1 FFQAEDGIRDRNV
14 TGVQTCALP
23 ILVRQCLST
32 SSHRP
37 RRAMRVGMSS
47 RKADPAKRMSTTDPG
62 VQPIAYIVFAIGPD
76 TAKKNAEA
84 RVSRNP
90 TMTERLILD
99 LLKCWCAGGSDRG
112 QGPRRGGSSTRRA
125 CAPQRPVHARR
136 SGHVR
141 CGGR

>member
-1 FFQAEDGIRDRNV
+1 M
-14 TGVQTCALP
+14 TT
-23 ILVRQCLST
+23 VRQCLST

-37 RRAMRVGMSS
+37 RREMSVGMSS
-47 RKADPAKRMSTTDPG
+47 RMADPAKRMSTTDPG

-112 QGPRRGGSSTRRA
+112 EDPRRGGSSVRRV
-125 CAPQRPVHARR
+125 CPPQRPVHARR
-136 SGHVR
+136 SGRVR
-141 CGGR
+141 CGGWDAAYETTAGQA